1 MFQVGNGIIKWNIE
15 CLCIYLIFFGGDFV
29 VFLNMIDFLNVWV
42 KFVNLNENVVVFF
55 IVVVLIGVYIMLLIW
70 FCYMDKRDIIK
81 VLQIC
86 YIFFI
91 FVLYILLLLIV
102 FIILFISIV

>member
-1 MFQVGNGIIKWNIE
+1 M
-15 CLCIYLIFFGGDFV
+15 
-29 VFLNMIDFLNVWV
+29 FLNMIDFFNVWV

-81 VLQIC
+81 VL
-86 YIFFI
+86 
-91 FVLYILLLLIV
+91 
-102 FIILFISIV
+102 

>member
-29 VFLNMIDFLNVWV
+29 VFLNMIDFFNVWV

-81 VLQIC
+81 VLQIF
-86 YIFFI
+86 YILFFFI
-91 FVLYILLLLIV
+91 CMYK
-102 FIILFISIV
+102 IILGKKKYK